1 MEQALGAPAATDLT
15 GAGEKSPLRE
25 MFTVAGPAI
34 VTMLS
39 PAVMHFVDGRLVA
52 ELGPTAVA
60 AQGNGS
66 MLAFS
71 IMAFFMGL
79 TSVVSTFASQN
90 FGAKRPRQ
98 CGRYGWT
105 AVWLSLLCAVGVLPL
120 ALFVEPAFRAMGH
133 AAIDPDLLRL
143 ETRYAVILLTLGF
156 FPAIGARGLSQFF
169 YGVHRA
175 RTVMLATIAG
185 NLVNIAASYT
195 LIFGA
200 FGMPQWG
207 VAGAAVGTAMGHSVE
222 LAIMLAVFLSRSF
235 DGPFNTRASW
245 RPDRRAIR
253 DVLRLGWP
261 AALHWGN
268 EVACWGLF
276 MAWVVGRF
284 GPQDA
289 AAGYIA
295 LQWMRLGF
303 LPVVGLSQGVS
314 AVVGA
319 QAGARRLDLA
329 LARGMLG
336 LKIGMLYMVAMGVF
350 MILFRE
356 PMALFFLPE
365 SAGSDP
371 ATRDEVLRIASRV
384 IVLGAFFQAFD
395 AMGIVLGGALRG
407 VGDTTWPGVFVVATA
422 WTLLI
427 GGGWLAGELAP
438 QWRSVGPWVAAALF
452 LIVSGVGL
460 LWRFRAGPWRE
471 IDLLG
476 GAGGSQSEEQGRDGD
491 AGAA

>member
-133 AAIDPDLLRL
+133 ASIDPDLLRL

-222 LAIMLAVFLSRSF
+222 LAVMLAVFLSRSF
-235 DGPFNTRASW
+235 DGPFNTRVVEARSS
-245 RPDRRAIR
+245 AIR
-253 DVLRLGWP
+253 MRAWMARGPALGQRGRVLGAVHGVGGRAVR
-261 AALHWGN
+261 AA
-268 EVACWGLF
+268 
-276 MAWVVGRF
+276 GRRR
-284 GPQDA
+284 
-289 AAGYIA
+289 GYIA
-295 LQWMRLGF
+295 PSGCGWASC
-303 LPVVGLSQGVS
+303 PWS
-314 AVVGA
+314 ASAGRGA
-319 QAGARRLDLA
+319 RSWARRRARRLDLA
-329 LARGMLG
+329 LARDARPEDR
-336 LKIGMLYMVAMGVF
+336 MLYMVAMGVF

-356 PMALFFLPE
+356 PMALLSCP
-365 SAGSDP
+365 SRPGPIRRP
-371 ATRDEVLRIASRV
+371 ATRFSGSRPASSS
-384 IVLGAFFQAFD
+384 
-395 AMGIVLGGALRG
+395 
-407 VGDTTWPGVFVVATA
+407 
-422 WTLLI
+422 
-427 GGGWLAGELAP
+427 AP
-438 QWRSVGPWVAAALF
+438 SSRPSTPWA
-452 LIVSGVGL
+452 SC
-460 LWRFRAGPWRE
+460 WAGPCEASETPPGPACSSWRPR
-471 IDLLG
+471 
-476 GAGGSQSEEQGRDGD
+476 GRC
-491 AGAA
+491 